1 MTLQFFVDY
10 EMLGGVMRAGITAI
24 AFSRLSGSSGRPE
37 PGDLG
42 KEGR

>member
-1 MTLQFFVDY
+1 MTLQFFVEY
-10 EMLGGVMRAGITAI
+10 EMLRGVKRAGITAI
-24 AFSRLSGSSGRPE
+24 ALSSRSVSGRPE

>member
-1 MTLQFFVDY
+1 
-10 EMLGGVMRAGITAI
+10 MRAEVTAN
-24 AFSRLSGSSGRPE
+24 AFNRRSGSSRPE

>member
-1 MTLQFFVDY
+1 
-10 EMLGGVMRAGITAI
+10 MLGGMHAGITAS
-24 AFSRLSGSSGRPE
+24 AFSRLSGSGRPE

>member
-1 MTLQFFVDY
+1 MTLHFFVDY
-10 EMLGGVMRAGITAI
+10 EMLGGVMRAGMTAD
-24 AFSRLSGSSGRPE
+24 AFSRRSGSSRPE